1 VNTKRILIAAI
12 HYPVASGRY
21 IARAFKRLGHDVRT
35 VGPATGN
42 QIWGMTVD
50 ERHAWTPDARIP
62 VVLEGDAVIG
72 LYLDTLFEGWLPD
85 LIVTADSGLNI
96 AEVHSYRPIPHI
108 VWGVDNH
115 VRDYSMRKFDHYFLA
130 HHDGPALPVDDSRA
144 DMTWLP
150 CAYDPEYFTPSPIPM
165 AEREYDVACIG
176 VLYDRRVEILNAMH
190 DAGLKVLAGAG
201 LLYED
206 YRDVYHNAR
215 ISLCVSAAGD
225 VAQRVFETAAMGC
238 LVLSDICSD
247 YERLCFGKFEH
258 YVPFASTK
266 GAVAQAMTSVA
277 EISLANEIREN
288 SLAWATPHTWDA
300 RAQVVLDTMFG
311 RGA

>member
-1 VNTKRILIAAI
+1 MSKRILIAAI

-50 ERHAWTPDARIP
+50 ERHVWTPDYFAAP
-62 VVLEGDAVIG
+62 EGRLLSPMTDW
-72 LYLDTLFEGWLPD
+72 EPD
-85 LIVTADSGLNI
+85 LVVTADSAFRWVGAPGNPVTF
-96 AEVHSYRPIPHI
+96 ECPHV

-115 VRDYSMRKFDHYFLA
+115 VRDYSLGVKFDHYFLA
-130 HHDGPALPVDDSRA
+130 HHDGPALPVDDSRD

-165 AEREYDVACIG
+165 AEREYDVCMIG
-176 VLYDRRVEILNAMH
+176 VVYQRRAEILNAMAA
-190 DAGLKVLAGAG
+190 AGLKVFAGTG

-206 YRDVYHNAR
+206 YRDAYHNSR

-238 LVLSDICSD
+238 AILTDECAD
-247 YERLCFGKFEH
+247 FERLGLRYGFHIARFSDTQYAVNEAVDMCRGKYSQLSH
-258 YVPFASTK
+258 FAET
-266 GAVAQAMTSVA
+266 AP
-277 EISLANEIREN
+277 E
-288 SLAWATPHTWDA
+288 WATPHTWDA
-300 RAQVVLDTMFG
+300 RAQVVLDTVFG
-311 RGA
+311 GGRS